1 MTFSILSHDP
11 RDGSIGLASQSHFFG
26 VGSVVGTAEAGVG
39 AVVSQAFANTDWPP
53 AALAALRAGR
63 TPRDIVDELVQ
74 GDPWSAYRQLAVM
87 DATGRHATFTG
98 GRCVPRTGT
107 ATGPGVVAVGNML
120 AGSEV
125 CAAMV
130 AAYDASP
137 GPAERR
143 LAGALAAGER
153 AGGDARGS
161 QSAYLRVVGGA
172 RTDRPWREVRT
183 DIRVDD
189 APDPIGELAR
199 LLPIQNGFRSVGAAL
214 FTPGVVIGAPGDLDP
229 GTDPAEFVD
238 RLTDAVRA
246 LGDNREAALWR
257 AVILLRSSAP
267 DRGRDRDSGRDRDRE
282 RERGRRE
289 LAELLADR
297 PSLGPFVRALA
308 DVGILTTADVPDGPG

>member
-26 VGSVVGTAEAGVG
+26 VGSVVGTAEPGVG

-63 TPRDIVDELVQ
+63 TPQDIVDELVQ
-74 GDPWSAYRQLAVM
+74 GDPWAAYRQVAVM

-98 GRCVPRTGT
+98 GRCVPQTGT

-120 AGSEV
+120 ADPGV

-130 AAYDASP
+130 AAHDASP

-143 LAGALAAGER
+143 LVAALAAGER

-172 RTDRPWREVRT
+172 RTDRPWREVRA

-199 LLPIQNGFRSVGAAL
+199 LLPIQHGFRAVGATL
-214 FTPGVVIGAPGDLDP
+214 FTPGVVIGTPGELDP
-229 GTDPAEFVD
+229 ATDPAGFVD
-238 RLTDAVRA
+238 LLTEAVPD

-257 AVILLRSSAP
+257 AVVLLRFNEP
-267 DRGRDRDSGRDRDRE
+267 
-282 RERGRRE
+282 ERGGRE
-289 LAELLADR
+289 LAALLADR

-308 DVGILTTADVPDGPG
+308 EVGILAAADVQDGPG